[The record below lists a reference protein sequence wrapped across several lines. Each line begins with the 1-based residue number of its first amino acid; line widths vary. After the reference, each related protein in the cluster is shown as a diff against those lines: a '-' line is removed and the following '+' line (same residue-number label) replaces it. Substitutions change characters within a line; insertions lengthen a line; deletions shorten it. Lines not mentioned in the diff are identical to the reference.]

1 MNETKGR
8 NRTETNKTCAMKT
21 VYNEADQIAKM
32 QKIKAPPLLKI
43 ILTVMSIA
51 VLTISGI
58 GCNTTGNNASDSTS
72 SNSTSNSAGSANVSS
87 QTKSQA
93 KPQKVTLVLDW
104 AVNTNHV
111 GIYVAKELGY
121 FTAEGLEV
129 NIVQAPE
136 MNFVE
141 MVGLNTA
148 QFGICGQEQL
158 SQARVTG
165 KVPVVAIGAILQENT
180 SGFASPADR
189 GIKTPKDFAGKRYSG
204 WGTPL
209 EEKFIQ
215 SLMKDSGGDFSKV
228 QMRMMA
234 ATDFFASMATEADF
248 AWIYYGWDGIGAK
261 VRNYPLNFIL
271 LQDVN
276 PALNFY
282 SPAFISNE
290 KTISENP
297 ELVRKFMAAISKG
310 YAYSVDN
317 AEAASDL
324 LLKYT
329 PETDRVHAIESV
341 KYLAKLFLDEN
352 KNFGVMKKSIW
363 ENFSQWMYDNKL
375 LESKLDIDKSYT
387 NEFLPAK

>member
-8 NRTETNKTCAMKT
+8 NNTETNKAGTKKT
-21 VYNEADQIAKM
+21 SHGDADQIAKM
-32 QKIKAPPLLKI
+32 RRIKAPSLLKI
-43 ILTVMSIA
+43 IMTAIA
-51 VLTISGI
+51 ITVLTISSI
-58 GCNTTGNNASDSTS
+58 GCKATGNNASGSDSSGTG
-72 SNSTSNSAGSANVSS
+72 STNISS
-87 QTKSQA
+87 QTKSQS

-129 NIVQAPE
+129 DIVQAPE
-136 MNFVE
+136 MNFLE

-234 ATDFFASMATEADF
+234 ATDFFAGMATEADF
-248 AWIYYGWDGIGAK
+248 GWIYYGWDGIGAK

-282 SPAFISNE
+282 SPVFISNE
-290 KTISENP
+290 KTISANP

-310 YAYSVDN
+310 YVYSVDN
-317 AEAASDL
+317 TQAASDL

-329 PETDRVHAIESV
+329 PETNRAHAIESV
-341 KYLAKLFLDEN
+341 KYLAGFFLDEN

-375 LESKLDIDKSYT
+375 LESKLDVDKSYT